1 MNLFYA
7 PDIAQTLSL
16 PEEESQ
22 HCVKVLRMKA
32 GDHIHI
38 IDGVGGLYEAQI
50 TEAHPKRTQVE
61 ILSVQTEYGRRPFRL
76 HLAVAPTKNIDRFEW
91 FVEKATEI
99 GFDEL
104 TPLCCRYSERKIIKP
119 ERIEKILVSAAKQ
132 SLKAYVPRLNPMTT
146 FKDFVAHILSP
157 CLRGT
162 SEPTVLSRMAK
173 NAEEGNDSQFS
184 TLNSQLFIAHC
195 YDQPK
200 QHLFNVCPP
209 MSDVVVM
216 IGPEGDFSEEEV
228 EFALRNSFQAITLGE
243 ARLRTETA
251 GVVACHLV
259 TIANLKV

>member
-7 PDIAQTLSL
+7 PDIAQTLTL

-22 HCVKVLRMKA
+22 HCAKVLRMKA
-32 GDHIHI
+32 GERIHI
-38 IDGVGGLYEAQI
+38 IDGVGGLYEAEI
-50 TEAHPKRTQVE
+50 LESHPKRTQVS
-61 ILSVQTEYGRRPFRL
+61 ILSEQHEYGRRPFRL

-146 FKDFVAHILSP
+146 FKDFI
-157 CLRGT
+157 
-162 SEPTVLSRMAK
+162 
-173 NAEEGNDSQFS
+173 N
-184 TLNSQLFIAHC
+184 NSSSLTPHSSLFIAHC

-200 QHLFNVCPP
+200 QHLLHVCPSA
-209 MSDVVVM
+209 SDVVVM
-216 IGPEGDFSEEEV
+216 VGPEGDFSEEEV
-228 EFALRNSFQAITLGE
+228 ELALRNSFQAITLGE
-243 ARLRTETA
+243 SRLRTETA

-259 TIANLKV
+259 TIANLSK

>member
-7 PDIAQTLSL
+7 PDIQQSLSL

-22 HCVKVLRMKA
+22 HCIKVLRMKS

-50 TEAHPKRTQVE
+50 IEAHPKRTQIE
-61 ILSVQTEYGRRPFRL
+61 ILTQQTEYGRRPFRL

-132 SLKAYVPRLNPMTT
+132 SLKAYVPILNPMTT
-146 FKDFVAHILSP
+146 FKEFISQY
-157 CLRGT
+157 
-162 SEPTVLSRMAK
+162 SPTVL
-173 NAEEGNDSQFS
+173 GGGGSQLS

-195 YDQPK
+195 HNQPK
-200 QHLFNVCPP
+200 QHLFNACQPGGN
-209 MSDVVVM
+209 VVVM
-216 IGPEGDFSEEEV
+216 VGPEGDFSEEEV
-228 EFALRNSFQAITLGE
+228 ELALRNSFQAISLGE
-243 ARLRTETA
+243 SRLRTETA

-259 TIANLKV
+259 TVANHAK

>member
-7 PDIAQTLSL
+7 PDILQTLSL

-22 HCVKVLRMKA
+22 HCAKVLRMKA
-32 GDHIHI
+32 GEHIHI
-38 IDGVGGLYEAQI
+38 IDGVGGLYEAEI
-50 TEAHPKRTQVE
+50 LEAHPKRTQVSIISE
-61 ILSVQTEYGRRPFRL
+61 QHEYGRRPFRL

-132 SLKAYVPRLNPMTT
+132 SLKAYVPRLNPMIT
-146 FKDFVAHILSP
+146 
-157 CLRGT
+157 
-162 SEPTVLSRMAK
+162 AK
-173 NAEEGNDSQFS
+173 EFIGNSSFLIPHS
-184 TLNSQLFIAHC
+184 SLFIAHC

-200 QHLFNVCPP
+200 QHLFNACQPGG
-209 MSDVVVM
+209 DVVVM
-216 IGPEGDFSEEEV
+216 VGPEGDFSEEEV
-228 EFALRNSFQAITLGE
+228 ELALRNSFQAITLGE
-243 ARLRTETA
+243 SRLRTETA

-259 TIANLKV
+259 TVANLKK

>member
-7 PDIAQTLSL
+7 PDILQTLAL

-22 HCVKVLRMKA
+22 HCAKVLRMKA
-32 GDHIHI
+32 GERIHI
-38 IDGVGGLYEAQI
+38 IDGVGGLYEAEI
-50 TEAHPKRTQVE
+50 LEAHPKRTQVA
-61 ILSVQTEYGRRPFRL
+61 ILSEQHEYGRRLFRL

-132 SLKAYVPRLNPMTT
+132 SLKAYVPRLNPMQT
-146 FKDFVAHILSP
+146 FKEF
-157 CLRGT
+157 
-162 SEPTVLSRMAK
+162 MA
-173 NAEEGNDSQFS
+173 NNSQSSFQD
-184 TLNSQLFIAHC
+184 SQLFIAHC

-200 QHLFNVCPP
+200 QHLLHACQPTGN
-209 MSDVVVM
+209 VVVM
-216 IGPEGDFSEEEV
+216 VGPEGDFSEDEV
-228 EFALRNSFQAITLGE
+228 ELALRNSFRAVTLGE
-243 ARLRTETA
+243 SRLRTETA

-259 TIANLKV
+259 TIANLTK

>member
-7 PDIAQTLSL
+7 PDILQTLSL

-22 HCVKVLRMKA
+22 HCAKVLRMKA
-32 GDHIHI
+32 GEHIHI
-38 IDGVGGLYEAQI
+38 IDGVGGLYEAEI
-50 TEAHPKRTQVE
+50 IEAHPKRTQVSIISE
-61 ILSVQTEYGRRPFRL
+61 QHEYGRRPFRL

-104 TPLCCRYSERKIIKP
+104 TPLCCRYSERKVIKP

-132 SLKAYVPRLNPMTT
+132 SLKAYVPRLNSMIT
-146 FKDFVAHILSP
+146 FKEFI
-157 CLRGT
+157 
-162 SEPTVLSRMAK
+162 
-173 NAEEGNDSQFS
+173 NNSQLS

-200 QHLFNVCPP
+200 QHLFNACQPGG
-209 MSDVVVM
+209 DVVVM
-216 IGPEGDFSEEEV
+216 VGPEGDFSEEEV
-228 EFALRNSFQAITLGE
+228 ELALRNSFQAITLGE
-243 ARLRTETA
+243 SRLRTETA

-259 TIANLKV
+259 TVANLKK

>member
-7 PDIAQTLSL
+7 PDIVQTLTL
-16 PEEESQ
+16 LEEESQ
-22 HCVKVLRMKA
+22 HCAKVLRMKA

-61 ILSVQTEYGRRPFRL
+61 ILNVQTEYGRRPFRL

-146 FKDFVAHILSP
+146 FKDFI
-157 CLRGT
+157 
-162 SEPTVLSRMAK
+162 
-173 NAEEGNDSQFS
+173 NNFS
-184 TLNSQLFIAHC
+184 SLTPHSSLFIAHC

-200 QHLFNVCPP
+200 QHLLHACPP
-209 MSDVVVM
+209 SSDVVVM
-216 IGPEGDFSEEEV
+216 VGPEGDFSEEEV
-228 EFALRNSFQAITLGE
+228 ELALRNSFRAITLSE
-243 ARLRTETA
+243 SRLRTETA
-251 GVVACHLV
+251 GIVACHLV
-259 TIANLKV
+259 TIANIAKYTL

>member
-7 PDIAQTLSL
+7 PDIAQTHSL

-32 GDHIHI
+32 GDRIHI

-50 TEAHPKRTQVE
+50 TEAHPKRTQVD
-61 ILSVQTEYGRRPFRL
+61 ILNVQTEYGRRPFRL

-132 SLKAYVPRLNPMTT
+132 SLKAYVPRLNAMMT
-146 FKDFVAHILSP
+146 FKDFMANNSQLSN
-157 CLRGT
+157 LDT
-162 SEPTVLSRMAK
+162 
-173 NAEEGNDSQFS
+173 
-184 TLNSQLFIAHC
+184 QLFIAHC

-200 QHLFNVCPP
+200 QHLLHACRPTG
-209 MSDVVVM
+209 DVVVM
-216 IGPEGDFSEEEV
+216 VGPEGDFSEEEV
-228 EFALRNSFQAITLGE
+228 ELALRNSFRAVTLGD

-251 GVVACHLV
+251 GVVACHLI
-259 TIANLKV
+259 TIANIAK

>member
-7 PDIAQTLSL
+7 PDIAQTLTL

-22 HCVKVLRMKA
+22 HCAKVLRMKA
-32 GDHIHI
+32 GERIHI
-38 IDGVGGLYEAQI
+38 IDGVGGLYEAEI
-50 TEAHPKRTQVE
+50 LESHPKRTQVT
-61 ILSVQTEYGRRPFRL
+61 ILSEQHEYGRRPFRL

-146 FKDFVAHILSP
+146 FKDFI
-157 CLRGT
+157 
-162 SEPTVLSRMAK
+162 
-173 NAEEGNDSQFS
+173 N
-184 TLNSQLFIAHC
+184 NSSSLTPHSSLFIAHC

-200 QHLFNVCPP
+200 QHLLHVCPSA
-209 MSDVVVM
+209 SDVVVM
-216 IGPEGDFSEEEV
+216 VGPEGDFSEEEV
-228 EFALRNSFQAITLGE
+228 ELALRNSFQAITLGE
-243 ARLRTETA
+243 SRLRTETA

-259 TIANLKV
+259 TIANLSK

>member
-7 PDIAQTLSL
+7 PDILQTLAL

-22 HCVKVLRMKA
+22 HCAKVLRMKA
-32 GDHIHI
+32 GERIHI
-38 IDGVGGLYEAQI
+38 IDGVGGLYEAEI
-50 TEAHPKRTQVE
+50 LESHPKRTQVT
-61 ILSVQTEYGRRPFRL
+61 ILSEQHEYGRRPFRL

-146 FKDFVAHILSP
+146 FKDFI
-157 CLRGT
+157 
-162 SEPTVLSRMAK
+162 
-173 NAEEGNDSQFS
+173 N
-184 TLNSQLFIAHC
+184 NSSSLTPHSSLFIAHC

-200 QHLFNVCPP
+200 QHLLHVCPSA
-209 MSDVVVM
+209 SDVVVM
-216 IGPEGDFSEEEV
+216 VGPEGDFSEEEV
-228 EFALRNSFQAITLGE
+228 ELALRNSFQAITLGE
-243 ARLRTETA
+243 SRLRTETA

-259 TIANLKV
+259 TIANLSK

>member
-22 HCVKVLRMKA
+22 HCVKVLRMKS

-50 TEAHPKRTQVE
+50 IEAHPKRTQVE
-61 ILSVQTEYGRRPFRL
+61 ILTHQTEYGRRPFRL

-132 SLKAYVPRLNPMTT
+132 SLKAYVPILNPMIT
-146 FKDFVAHILSP
+146 FKEFV
-157 CLRGT
+157 
-162 SEPTVLSRMAK
+162 
-173 NAEEGNDSQFS
+173 NNS
-184 TLNSQLFIAHC
+184 TFLTPHSSLFIAHC
-195 YDQPK
+195 HNQPK
-200 QHLFNVCPP
+200 QHLFNACQPGGN
-209 MSDVVVM
+209 VVVM
-216 IGPEGDFSEEEV
+216 VGPEGDFSEEEV
-228 EFALRNSFQAITLGE
+228 ELALRNSFQAISLGE
-243 ARLRTETA
+243 SRLRTETA

-259 TIANLKV
+259 TVANHAK

>member
-7 PDIAQTLSL
+7 PDILQTLTL

-22 HCVKVLRMKA
+22 HCAKVLRMKA
-32 GDHIHI
+32 GERIHI
-38 IDGVGGLYEAQI
+38 IDGVGGLYEAEI
-50 TEAHPKRTQVE
+50 LEAHPKRTQVA
-61 ILSVQTEYGRRPFRL
+61 ILSEQHEYGRRPFRL

-146 FKDFVAHILSP
+146 FKDFI
-157 CLRGT
+157 
-162 SEPTVLSRMAK
+162 
-173 NAEEGNDSQFS
+173 N
-184 TLNSQLFIAHC
+184 NSSSLTPHSSLFIAHC

-200 QHLFNVCPP
+200 QHLLHVCPP
-209 MSDVVVM
+209 ASDVVVM
-216 IGPEGDFSEEEV
+216 VGPEGDFSEEEV
-228 EFALRNSFQAITLGE
+228 ELALRNSFQAITLGE
-243 ARLRTETA
+243 SRLRTETA

-259 TIANLKV
+259 TVANIAK

>member
-32 GDHIHI
+32 GDRIHI

-61 ILSVQTEYGRRPFRL
+61 ILNVQIEYGRRPFRL

-132 SLKAYVPRLNPMTT
+132 SLKADVPVLNPMTT
-146 FKDFVAHILSP
+146 AKEFIL
-157 CLRGT
+157 
-162 SEPTVLSRMAK
+162 
-173 NAEEGNDSQFS
+173 NNSQRP
-184 TLNSQLFIAHC
+184 TLNAQLFIAHC

-200 QHLFNVCPP
+200 QHLFHACTPA
-209 MSDVVVM
+209 SDVVIMV
-216 IGPEGDFSEEEV
+216 GPEGDFSEEEV
-228 EFALRNSFQAITLGE
+228 ELALRNSFQAITLGE
-243 ARLRTETA
+243 SRLRTETA

-259 TIANLKV
+259 TVANIAK

>member
-32 GDHIHI
+32 GDRIHI
-38 IDGVGGLYEAQI
+38 IDGVGGLYEAEI
-50 TEAHPKRTQVE
+50 LESHPKRTQVT
-61 ILSVQTEYGRRPFRL
+61 ILSEQHEYGRRPFRL

-146 FKDFVAHILSP
+146 FKDFVSQYSSA
-157 CLRGT
+157 
-162 SEPTVLSRMAK
+162 VLG
-173 NAEEGNDSQFS
+173 EVPEGEGGSQLS

-200 QHLFNVCPP
+200 QHLLHACPP
-209 MSDVVVM
+209 ASDVVVM
-216 IGPEGDFSEEEV
+216 VGPEGDFSEEEV
-228 EFALRNSFQAITLGE
+228 ELALRNSFRAITLGE
-243 ARLRTETA
+243 SRLRTETA

-259 TIANLKV
+259 TIANLK

>member
-7 PDIAQTLSL
+7 PDILQTLAL

-32 GDHIHI
+32 GEHIHI
-38 IDGVGGLYEAQI
+38 IDGVGGLYEAEI
-50 TEAHPKRTQVE
+50 IEAHPKRTQISIISE
-61 ILSVQTEYGRRPFRL
+61 QHEYGRRPFRL

-104 TPLCCRYSERKIIKP
+104 TPLCCRYSERKVIKP

-146 FKDFVAHILSP
+146 FKDFI
-157 CLRGT
+157 
-162 SEPTVLSRMAK
+162 
-173 NAEEGNDSQFS
+173 
-184 TLNSQLFIAHC
+184 NSSSLFTPHSSLFIAHC

-200 QHLFNVCPP
+200 QHLFNACQPGG
-209 MSDVVVM
+209 DVIVM
-216 IGPEGDFSEEEV
+216 VGPEGDFSEEEV
-228 EFALRNSFQAITLGE
+228 ELALRNSFQAITLGE
-243 ARLRTETA
+243 SRLRTETA

-259 TIANLKV
+259 TVANLK

>member
-1 MNLFYA
+1 MFLFYA
-7 PDIAQTLSL
+7 PDIQQSLSL

-22 HCVKVLRMKA
+22 HCIKVLRMKS

-50 TEAHPKRTQVE
+50 IEAHPKRTQIE
-61 ILSVQTEYGRRPFRL
+61 ILTQQTEYGRRPFRL

-132 SLKAYVPRLNPMTT
+132 SLKAYVPILNPMTT
-146 FKDFVAHILSP
+146 FKEFV
-157 CLRGT
+157 
-162 SEPTVLSRMAK
+162 
-173 NAEEGNDSQFS
+173 NNS
-184 TLNSQLFIAHC
+184 TFLTPHSSLFIAHC
-195 YDQPK
+195 HNQPK
-200 QHLFNVCPP
+200 QHLFNACQPGGN
-209 MSDVVVM
+209 VVVM
-216 IGPEGDFSEEEV
+216 VGPEGDFSEEEV
-228 EFALRNSFQAITLGE
+228 ELALRNSFQAISLGE
-243 ARLRTETA
+243 SRLRTETA

-259 TIANLKV
+259 TVANHAK

>member
-7 PDIAQTLSL
+7 PDILQTLAL

-32 GDHIHI
+32 GEYIHI
-38 IDGVGGLYEAQI
+38 IDGVGGLYEAEI
-50 TEAHPKRTQVE
+50 IEAHPKRTQISIISE
-61 ILSVQTEYGRRPFRL
+61 QHEYGRRPFRL

-104 TPLCCRYSERKIIKP
+104 TPLCCRYSERKVIKP

-146 FKDFVAHILSP
+146 FKDFI
-157 CLRGT
+157 
-162 SEPTVLSRMAK
+162 
-173 NAEEGNDSQFS
+173 
-184 TLNSQLFIAHC
+184 NSSSLLTPHSSLFIAHC

-200 QHLFNVCPP
+200 QHLFNACQPGG
-209 MSDVVVM
+209 DVIVM
-216 IGPEGDFSEEEV
+216 VGPEGDFSEEEV
-228 EFALRNSFQAITLGE
+228 ELALCNSFQAITLGE
-243 ARLRTETA
+243 SRLRTETA

-259 TIANLKV
+259 TVANLK

>member
-61 ILSVQTEYGRRPFRL
+61 ILNIQNEYGRRPFRL

-132 SLKAYVPRLNPMTT
+132 SLKAYVPRLNPMIT
-146 FKDFVAHILSP
+146 FKEFINNPSLHTPHS
-157 CLRGT
+157 
-162 SEPTVLSRMAK
+162 S
-173 NAEEGNDSQFS
+173 
-184 TLNSQLFIAHC
+184 LFIAHC
-195 YDQPK
+195 YNQPK
-200 QHLFNVCPP
+200 QHLFNACQPGGN
-209 MSDVVVM
+209 VVVM
-216 IGPEGDFSEEEV
+216 VGPEGDFSEEEV
-228 EFALRNSFQAITLGE
+228 ELALRNSFKAVSLGE
-243 ARLRTETA
+243 SRLRTETA

-259 TIANLKV
+259 TVANHAK

>member
-7 PDIAQTLSL
+7 PDIQQSLSL

-22 HCVKVLRMKA
+22 HCIKVLRMKS

-50 TEAHPKRTQVE
+50 IQAHPKRTQVE
-61 ILSVQTEYGRRPFRL
+61 ILTHQTEYGRRSFRL

-132 SLKAYVPRLNPMTT
+132 SLKAYVPILNPMTT
-146 FKDFVAHILSP
+146 FKEFISQYSP
-157 CLRGT
+157 
-162 SEPTVLSRMAK
+162 PVLGGVP
-173 NAEEGNDSQFS
+173 EGGGGSQLS

-195 YDQPK
+195 HNQPK
-200 QHLFNVCPP
+200 QHLFNACQPGGNI
-209 MSDVVVM
+209 VVM
-216 IGPEGDFSEEEV
+216 VGPEGDFSEEEV
-228 EFALRNSFQAITLGE
+228 ELALRNSFQAISLGE
-243 ARLRTETA
+243 SRLRTETA

-259 TIANLKV
+259 TVANHAK

>member
-7 PDIAQTLSL
+7 PDIQQSLSL

-22 HCVKVLRMKA
+22 HCIKVLRMKS

-50 TEAHPKRTQVE
+50 IEAHPKCTQVE
-61 ILSVQTEYGRRPFRL
+61 ILTHQTEYGRRPFRL

-132 SLKAYVPRLNPMTT
+132 SLKAYVPILNPMTT
-146 FKDFVAHILSP
+146 FKEFISQYSP
-157 CLRGT
+157 
-162 SEPTVLSRMAK
+162 PVLGGVP
-173 NAEEGNDSQFS
+173 EGGGGSQLS

-195 YDQPK
+195 HNQPK
-200 QHLFNVCPP
+200 QHLFNACQPGGN
-209 MSDVVVM
+209 VVVM
-216 IGPEGDFSEEEV
+216 VGPEGDFSEEEV
-228 EFALRNSFQAITLGE
+228 ELALRNSFQAISLGE
-243 ARLRTETA
+243 SRLRTETA

-259 TIANLKV
+259 TVANHAK

>member
-7 PDIAQTLSL
+7 PDIQQSLSL

-22 HCVKVLRMKA
+22 HCIKVLRMKS

-50 TEAHPKRTQVE
+50 IEAHPKRTQVE
-61 ILSVQTEYGRRPFRL
+61 ILSYQTEYGRRPFRL

-132 SLKAYVPRLNPMTT
+132 SLKAYVPILNPMIT
-146 FKDFVAHILSP
+146 FKEFISQY
-157 CLRGT
+157 
-162 SEPTVLSRMAK
+162 SPTVL
-173 NAEEGNDSQFS
+173 GGGGSQLS

-195 YDQPK
+195 HNQPK
-200 QHLFNVCPP
+200 QHLFKACQPGGN
-209 MSDVVVM
+209 VVVM
-216 IGPEGDFSEEEV
+216 VGPEGDFSEEEV
-228 EFALRNSFQAITLGE
+228 ELALRNSFQAISLGE
-243 ARLRTETA
+243 SRLRTETA

-259 TIANLKV
+259 TIANVAMKDI

>member
-7 PDIAQTLSL
+7 PDILQTLIL

-22 HCVKVLRMKA
+22 HCAKVLRMKA

-50 TEAHPKRTQVE
+50 AEAHPKRTQVE
-61 ILSVQTEYGRRPFRL
+61 ILNVQTEYGRRPFRL

-132 SLKAYVPRLNPMTT
+132 SLKAYVPRLNPMQT
-146 FKDFVAHILSP
+146 FKD
-157 CLRGT
+157 C
-162 SEPTVLSRMAK
+162 MA
-173 NAEEGNDSQFS
+173 NNSQSSFQD
-184 TLNSQLFIAHC
+184 SQLFIAHC

-200 QHLFNVCPP
+200 QHLLHACQPTGN
-209 MSDVVVM
+209 VVVM
-216 IGPEGDFSEEEV
+216 VGPEGDFSEEEV
-228 EFALRNSFQAITLGE
+228 ELALRNSFQAITLGDS
-243 ARLRTETA
+243 RLRTETA

-259 TIANLKV
+259 TIANLTK